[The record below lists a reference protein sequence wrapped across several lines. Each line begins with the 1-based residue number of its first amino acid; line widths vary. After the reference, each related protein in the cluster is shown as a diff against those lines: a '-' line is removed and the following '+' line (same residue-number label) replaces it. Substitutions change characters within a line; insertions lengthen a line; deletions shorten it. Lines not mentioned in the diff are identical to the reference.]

1 MKSEHSKVLNKIDG
15 IARSYY
21 ENGGLKLSVPF
32 KHGVV
37 EGQARSFSP
46 DGSLESID
54 DFKGGNWLGA
64 HKTSGK

>member
-21 ENGGLKLSVPF
+21 ENGGLRLSVPF

-37 EGQARSFSP
+37 EGQVRSFSP
-46 DGSLESID
+46 DGSLANIEN
-54 DFKGGNWLGA
+54 FKGGKLLGG
-64 HKTSGK
+64 T